1 MNINK
6 IVTVL
11 LWIASAGAWFVA
23 ADSSVVNILRGVFVF
38 LVIAHIIEI
47 AVFWKVL
54 KNAPGSL
61 GGHVFNTF
69 LFGVFHVGPLKKA
82 QAAVLTPE

>member
-1 MNINK
+1 MSFNK
-6 IVTVL
+6 IVT
-11 LWIASAGAWFVA
+11 
-23 ADSSVVNILRGVFVF
+23 
-38 LVIAHIIEI
+38 LVIWVLGIAAFFCPVESTAVTVLRAVAIFLAVAHVIEI

-54 KNAPGSL
+54 KQAPGSL

-82 QAAVLTPE
+82 QQASIS